1 MVRHHTAKPSGRR
14 TAMTTTDEPAAAD
27 VPAAEEAPELTP
39 GSPAAREAGCVC
51 PAWMNT
57 YGAGVRTGYGADEP
71 GTFLVHPVCRLHG
84 SDALCG

>member
-1 MVRHHTAKPSGRR
+1 
-14 TAMTTTDEPAAAD
+14 MTTTEENAAGDASASAEAEAAAEAA
-27 VPAAEEAPELTP
+27 AAEAAETTELAP
-39 GSPAAREAGCVC
+39 GSHAAREAGCCC

-71 GTFLVHPVCRLHG
+71 GTFLVHPMCRLHG